1 MYSWMASISL
11 DSRTAAERTA
21 ELARHGLNF
30 RVTAMGVLGRIEHGF
45 VRPALRRLRPAKRVV
60 LGGIT
65 VEYKS
70 ELDGGGIE
78 FGQDFIPFLRSRGM
92 PKQPRLFEWCAGPAF
107 IGFSMLGHG
116 LCETLCLADINPA
129 AVASCNK
136 TVRLNHLE
144 ERVSVY
150 HSNNLRSIPD
160 EERWNLVVSNPPHFI
175 DQYEGDIRAHDPGW
189 AIHREFFNTILP
201 HLANDGVIVLQENN
215 RGSTVE
221 TFREMI
227 TAAGLEIIFTHGN
240 REELTK
246 KSEFY
251 FIGIM
256 RQGANAPSWAKAS

>member
-1 MYSWMASISL
+1 M
-11 DSRTAAERTA
+11 
-21 ELARHGLNF
+21 
-30 RVTAMGVLGRIEHGF
+30 RILHQLEHGF

-78 FGQDFIPFLRSRGM
+78 FGQDFIPFLRSRRM
-92 PKQPRLFEWCAGPAF
+92 PKQARLFEWCAGPAF

-129 AVASCNK
+129 AVASCRN

-144 ERVSVY
+144 DRVSVY
-150 HSNNLRSIPD
+150 ESNNLRGIP
-160 EERWNLVVSNPPHFI
+160 EAERWNLVVSNPPHFI
-175 DQYEGDIRAHDPGW
+175 DQYQGDIRAHDPDW
-189 AIHREFFNTILP
+189 AIHREFFGTIQP
-201 HLANDGVIVLQENN
+201 HLADDGVIVLQENN
-215 RGSTVE
+215 RGSTVD

-227 TAAGLEIIFTHGN
+227 EDAGVEIVFTHGDHDK
-240 REELTK
+240 LT
-246 KSEFY
+246 SESVFY

-256 RQGANAPSWAKAS
+256 KKGASKPTWVADAS